1 MLYKAAGRGPHA
13 FEQCRY
19 DGSRLLFRGPRRRL
33 EGDFIACLGGTETFG
48 KGVACP
54 WPDLL
59 EELTGVTCV
68 NFGWPNAGVDVFA
81 SDRALLDCAGRSRL
95 AVLQVPCATNMSNR
109 FYSVHPRRNDR
120 FLQAAPALR
129 ALFADVDFCELSL
142 TRHMLGAL
150 QARSPDRFAI
160 LRQELAT
167 AWVEGMR
174 PLIRRIGVPVVL
186 LWLSART
193 PDVAA
198 DRPEVWADP
207 ALVDRAML
215 ERLRADVQAIV
226 EMRIDAP
233 KDTGPAPR
241 GAVPDP
247 AVHRRIATALGPVVE
262 AALETETRG

>member
-1 MLYKAAGRGPHA
+1 MMHQAAGRGPHM

-59 EELTGVTCV
+59 EEITGVTCV
-68 NFGWPNAGVDVFA
+68 NFGWPNAGIDVFA
-81 SDRALLDCAGRSRL
+81 GDRALLDCAGRSRL

-109 FYSVHPRRNDR
+109 FYTVHPRRNDR
-120 FLQAAPALR
+120 FLHASEDLK
-129 ALFADVDFCELSL
+129 ALFADVDFCEFSF

-150 QARSPDRFAI
+150 QACSSDRFAI

-167 AWVEGMR
+167 VWAEGMQA
-174 PLIRRIGVPVVL
+174 LIRRIGVPVVL
-186 LWLSART
+186 LWLSARV

-198 DRPEVWADP
+198 DRPDVRADP
-207 ALVDRAML
+207 ALVNRAML
-215 ERLRADVQAIV
+215 DGLRGDVQAIV
-226 EMRIDAP
+226 EIRLDAGL
-233 KDTGPAPR
+233 DTGPASR
-241 GAVPDP
+241 GVVPD
-247 AVHRRIATALGPVVE
+247 AAGHQRIARALGPVVGDV
-262 AALETETRG
+262 LEG